1 MIWLVIWEMS
11 LKLRKAY
18 PLLYEVCVMISL
30 LNCTIF
36 RVLTKINYILFPTPR
51 RLAALIEIRLY

>member
-1 MIWLVIWEMS
+1 MS
-11 LKLRKAY
+11 FELRDAH

-36 RVLTKINYILFPTPR
+36 RVLTKINYMLFPTPK
-51 RLAALIEIRLY
+51 RLAALIEIRLH

>member
-1 MIWLVIWEMS
+1 MS
-11 LKLRKAY
+11 LKLREAY